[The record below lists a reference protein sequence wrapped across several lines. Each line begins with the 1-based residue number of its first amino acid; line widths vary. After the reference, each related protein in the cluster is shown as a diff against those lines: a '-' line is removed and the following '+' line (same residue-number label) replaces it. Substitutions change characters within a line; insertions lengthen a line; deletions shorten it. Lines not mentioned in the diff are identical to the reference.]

1 MLKGRPVL
9 QLSVQGEM
17 QSPPSHAEAVRYS
30 PFQEFYVELIN
41 SLKKHNGISNQPVTP
56 VKQFEWVTY

>member
-1 MLKGRPVL
+1 ML

-56 VKQFEWVTY
+56 VKECE